1 MYTVLGSSNNR
12 TLRVIWTL
20 EELGVAYNQV
30 VGDPGSIDA
39 REFNPTGK
47 VPALIVEG
55 ETLPDSVAIMTFLSD
70 RHNALTF
77 PAGSVERLRM
87 DGHIHFLLEEF
98 DSLLWV
104 AAKNSF
110 INPVEWR
117 APEVKP
123 VLKWEFERSLQR
135 LEGRLKGRFLMGDTF
150 TIADILAVHCLNW
163 AFSAKFPNTRA
174 ALKAYAKRC
183 RDRGAYKRAAADR
196 K

>member
-1 MYTVLGSSNNR
+1 MYTVLGSTKNR

-20 EELGVAYNQV
+20 EELGVPYEQV
-30 VGDPGSIDA
+30 VGNPGSA
-39 REFNPTGK
+39 EVKALNPTGK

-55 ETLPDSVAIMTFLSD
+55 EVLSDSVAIMTFLSD
-70 RHNALTF
+70 RHHAFTF

-110 INPVEWR
+110 INPVEQR
-117 APEVKP
+117 AAQVKP
-123 VLKWEFERSLQR
+123 ILKWEFERSLKR
-135 LEGRLKGRFLMGDTF
+135 LEERLQGEYLMGDTF
-150 TIADILAVHCLNW
+150 TISDILAAHCLNW
-163 AFSAKFPNTRA
+163 ASSAKFPKAGEALTAYTDRCCNRA
-174 ALKAYAKRC
+174 
-183 RDRGAYKRAAADR
+183 AYKRALAD

>member
-1 MYTVLGSSNNR
+1 MYTVLGSTKNR

-20 EELGVAYNQV
+20 EELGVTYDQV
-30 VGDPGSIDA
+30 VGDPGSA
-39 REFNPTGK
+39 EVKALNPTGK

-55 ETLPDSVAIMTFLSD
+55 EVLPDSVAIMTFLSD

-87 DGHIHFLLEEF
+87 DGHIQFLLEEF

-110 INPVEWR
+110 INPVDQR
-117 APEVKP
+117 APEVKF
-123 VLKWEFERSLQR
+123 VLKWEFERSLKR
-135 LEGRLKGRFLMGDTF
+135 LEERLLGEFLMGDAF

-163 AFSAKFPNTRA
+163 AFTAKFPDA
-174 ALKAYAKRC
+174 SEALKAYAKRC
-183 RDRGAYKRAAADR
+183 RGRDAYKRAVADR
-196 K
+196 

>member
-1 MYTVLGSSNNR
+1 MYTVLGSTKNR

-20 EELGVAYNQV
+20 EELGVPYEQV
-30 VGDPGSIDA
+30 VGDPGSA
-39 REFNPTGK
+39 EVKALNPTGK

-55 ETLPDSVAIMTFLSD
+55 EVLTDSVAIITFLSD
-70 RHNALTF
+70 RHHALTF

-110 INPVEWR
+110 INPVEQR
-117 APEVKP
+117 AAEVKP
-123 VLKWEFERSLQR
+123 ILKWEFERSLKR
-135 LEGRLKGRFLMGDTF
+135 LEDRLHGEYLMGDTF
-150 TIADILAVHCLNW
+150 TISDILAAHCLNW
-163 AFSAKFPNTRA
+163 ATNAKFPEVGEALTAYVDRCCNRA
-174 ALKAYAKRC
+174 
-183 RDRGAYKRAAADR
+183 AYKRAFAD

>member
-1 MYTVLGSSNNR
+1 MYTVLGSTKNR

-20 EELGVAYNQV
+20 EELGLPYDQV
-30 VGDPGSIDA
+30 KGDPGSA
-39 REFNPTGK
+39 EAKAHNPSGK
-47 VPALIVEG
+47 VPALVVDG
-55 ETLPDSVAIMTFLSD
+55 EVLPDSVAIMSFLSD

-110 INPVEWR
+110 VNPPEHR
-117 APEVKP
+117 AAEVKP
-123 VLKWEFERSLQR
+123 VLKWEFERSLKR
-135 LEGRLKGRFLMGDTF
+135 LEARLQGPFLMGEQF

-163 AFSAKFPNTRA
+163 AYTAKFPDA
-174 ALKAYAKRC
+174 SPVLKDYAKRC
-183 RDRGAYKRAAADR
+183 RARPAYVRALADR
-196 K
+196 

>member
-1 MYTVLGSSNNR
+1 MYTVLGSTKNR

-30 VGDPGSIDA
+30 VGDPGSTEAKAI
-39 REFNPTGK
+39 NPTGK

-77 PAGSVERLRM
+77 PAGSIERLRM

-98 DSLLWV
+98 DSLLWI

-110 INPVEWR
+110 INPVEQR
-117 APEVKP
+117 ASEVKP
-123 VLKWEFERSLQR
+123 VLKWEFKRSLMR
-135 LEGRLKGRFLMGDTF
+135 LEERLQGEFLMGDTF
-150 TIADILAVHCLNW
+150 TIADILAAHCLNW
-163 AFSAKFPNTRA
+163 AFTAKFPHTSE
-174 ALKAYAKRC
+174 ALKAYTERC
-183 RDRGAYKRAAADR
+183 HGRNAYKRALGET
-196 K
+196 

>member
-1 MYTVLGSSNNR
+1 MYTVLGSTKNR

-20 EELGVAYNQV
+20 EELGVTYDQV
-30 VGDPGSIDA
+30 VGDPGSA
-39 REFNPTGK
+39 EVKALNPTGK
-47 VPALIVEG
+47 VPTLIVEG
-55 ETLPDSVAIMTFLSD
+55 EVLPDSVAIMTFLSD

-87 DGHIHFLLEEF
+87 DGHIQFLLEEF

-110 INPVEWR
+110 INPVDQR
-117 APEVKP
+117 APEVKF
-123 VLKWEFERSLQR
+123 VLKWEFERSLKR
-135 LEGRLKGRFLMGDTF
+135 LEERLLGEFLMGDAF

-163 AFSAKFPNTRA
+163 AFTAKFPDSSE

-183 RDRGAYKRAAADR
+183 RGRDAYKRAVADR
-196 K
+196 